1 MSEPCRRL
9 KGGTMV
15 TRSLTFGFLMLVA
28 GCDGDSFDDEIEST
42 QLASGTWPV
51 TWVRTAGV
59 AVNGNSLTKT
69 GPIGWNAGARSFEL
83 AGSGYV
89 EFTTAENNTAKMVGL
104 SSDDTGTGYAEIAF
118 AIRLKRNG
126 RVSVF
131 EQGVLQV
138 EDMTTYLPGDV
149 FRVEVEAAGFGI
161 AVVTYSKNGVVFHSR
176 AILSDELLDY
186 PMFLV
191 DTSLYTPG
199 ATINNVVL
207 VSTQVTW
214 QNTVNVGVF
223 SGLWAGSGIWKVA
236 GGSAWNAGASSTDTI
251 SGDGY
256 VEFSVDQESEFQAA
270 MAGLS
275 NGDNGV
281 GAADIDFAIRLK
293 RNGKVAVFE
302 NGVLKADNLT
312 TYATGD
318 RFRVQ
323 VTAGVV
329 TYSKN
334 GTLLYT
340 STATPAFPLLVDT
353 SIFSPGDR
361 TRHVVLVAR

>member
-223 SGLWAGSGIWKVA
+223 RTLGGLGNLEGSRRVGLERGRFEHRYDQRRRLRGVFSRPRERVSG
-236 GGSAWNAGASSTDTI
+236 
-251 SGDGY
+251 GDGGAQQWRQRRRRRGHRLRHSA
-256 VEFSVDQESEFQAA
+256 ETQRQGG
-270 MAGLS
+270 GL
-275 NGDNGV
+275 
-281 GAADIDFAIRLK
+281 RE
-293 RNGKVAVFE
+293 R
-302 NGVLKADNLT
+302 
-312 TYATGD
+312 
-318 RFRVQ
+318 
-323 VTAGVV
+323 
-329 TYSKN
+329 
-334 GTLLYT
+334 
-340 STATPAFPLLVDT
+340 
-353 SIFSPGDR
+353 SP
-361 TRHVVLVAR
+361 